1 MRKMS
6 LGVDLHKKQFTVYF
20 LSEDREVQELGI
32 YETNH
37 SGYTRFLEICAD
49 LEHRGYELHA
59 AVETTGNARY
69 FRNRLVSRGIEVT
82 VVNTLKFK
90 VVTESVKKTD
100 RRDARTLAEFLEKDM
115 LPESHLCSQESEEMR
130 RLLKVR
136 QNLVQTMVSVKN
148 QIHGMLMSYGMESRG
163 GQLQSKKERQRIL
176 CGLADH
182 EFGGNAAA
190 AIASLFETID
200 QLDALV
206 KRQTQLLQT
215 LVAEDEDVALLM
227 SIPGVGIITASTI
240 RAYVDDIDRFNDAKQ
255 FASYM
260 GLAPWVQNSAESVH
274 HGHIT
279 KRGPMDMR
287 TAMVQCVL
295 GMVRLKTKTESY
307 RIMHQYQDLK
317 RRKGSGQAII
327 AIARKLSTI
336 MYTMLKTRQPFDPI
350 RMAQKRKYLEMQ
362 AAALDAATSRQA
374 I

>member
-1 MRKMS
+1 
-6 LGVDLHKKQFTVYF
+6 
-20 LSEDREVQELGI
+20 
-32 YETNH
+32 
-37 SGYTRFLEICAD
+37 
-49 LEHRGYELHA
+49 
-59 AVETTGNARY
+59 
-69 FRNRLVSRGIEVT
+69 
-82 VVNTLKFK
+82 
-90 VVTESVKKTD
+90 
-100 RRDARTLAEFLEKDM
+100 M
-115 LPESHLCSQESEEMR
+115 LPESHLCSQESEEIR

-148 QIHGMLMSYGMESRG
+148 QIHGMLMSYGMESKG
-163 GQLQSKKERQRIL
+163 GQLQSKKDRQRIL

-295 GMVRLKTKTESY
+295 GMVRLKAKTESY
-307 RIMHQYQDLK
+307 RIMHQYQELK

-362 AAALDAATSRQA
+362 AAALDAANSRQA

>member
-20 LSEDREVQELGI
+20 LSEDHMVRELGV
-32 YETNH
+32 YETGQ
-37 SGYTRFLEICAD
+37 SGYERFLGVCAD
-49 LEHRGYELHA
+49 LEQRGFELHA

-69 FRNRLVSRGIEVT
+69 FCSRLVGSGIEVT

-90 VVTESVKKTD
+90 VIIQSVKKTD
-100 RRDARTLAEFLEKDM
+100 RHDARILAEFLEKNM
-115 LPESHLCSQESEEMR
+115 LPESHLCSRESEEIR

-136 QNLVQTMVSVKN
+136 RSLVQTMVSVKN
-148 QIHGMLMSYGMESRG
+148 QIHGMLTSYGIESRG
-163 GQLQSKKERQRIL
+163 GQLQSKKDRQRIL

-240 RAYVDDIDRFNDAKQ
+240 RAYVDDIRRFGDAKQ

-260 GLAPWVQNSAESVH
+260 GLAPWVQNSAESVR

-279 KRGPMDMR
+279 RRGPMDMR

-295 GMVRLKTKTESY
+295 GMVRMKAKTGSY
-307 RIMHQYQDLK
+307 RLMRQYQELK

-336 MYTMLKTRQPFDPI
+336 MYTMLKTREPFDPI
-350 RMAQKRKYLEMQ
+350 RMAQKKKYLEMQ
-362 AAALDAATSRQA
+362 AAALDAANSRQA